1 MPKRRSDEAIS
12 LLASSINDLVLNQL
26 RHAPNIS
33 GRDVDRSI
41 KGNERSL
48 GGMIGNITQSF

>member
-1 MPKRRSDEAIS
+1 MPKRRIDEAIS

-33 GRDVDRSI
+33 GRDVDRFI